1 MILNNIN
8 LWRDTIAQ
16 ELFLHSREAPAVV
29 QALLF
34 LLSHIMAVVMA
45 YEYAEV
51 VDAVDGTPAWDV
63 VMQLQ
68 DLGYFRVWYPDIY
81 ENGIPV
87 NHYRPM
93 KTFFSKLNSM
103 NIYLDFFPTSS

>member
-1 MILNNIN
+1 MILNNT

-34 LLSHIMAVVMA
+34 LLSHIMAKIMVVMA

-68 DLGYFRVWYPDIY
+68 DLGYFRVWYPDIRY
-81 ENGIPV
+81 TGE
-87 NHYRPM
+87 
-93 KTFFSKLNSM
+93 SL
-103 NIYLDFFPTSS
+103 